1 MSAADNPY
9 RTPKALS
16 DIAPEAALA
25 GELTVLRR
33 ALRVVA
39 LGAIGFV
46 VFFAIG
52 TAIVWMRRDAYE
64 SAAWGM
70 GIVGA
75 ALFAA
80 SEMLYL
86 APNVG
91 PGFFRRFVVTVLVFL
106 VTGVAAGFIAAVLGW
121 DLRVL
126 RGDPHRVPPHQLHHA
141 ITFFSLFVL
150 TQLVLRR
157 IMAKWYREETPDDC

>member
-1 MSAADNPY
+1 MSDADNPY
-9 RTPKALS
+9 RSPTALT
-16 DIAPEAALA
+16 DVAPVAAST
-25 GELTVLRR
+25 GEPTVLRR
-33 ALRVVA
+33 ACRVVV

-52 TAIVWMRRDAYE
+52 TPIVWMRRDAPE
-64 SAAWGM
+64 SGAWGM
-70 GIVGA
+70 AIIGA

-91 PGFFRRFVVTVLVFL
+91 PGFFRRFVVTVLAFL
-106 VTGVAAGFIAAVLGW
+106 VTGVVSGLIAAVLGW
-121 DLRVL
+121 DLRVP
-126 RGDPHRVPPHQLHHA
+126 RGAPNHVPRHQLHHTV
-141 ITFFSLFVL
+141 TFFSLFVL

-157 IMAKWYREETPDDC
+157 MWAHAVTRNSATE